1 MGKDLMECRAI
12 MKKQNSYWVVVRV
25 GRRWG
30 KVDLVSFLSQTLVSS
45 KAEAKRLIDQGA
57 IEIGIIL
64 KGWE

>member
-1 MGKDLMECRAI
+1 